1 MRSAKLVLLL
11 ALAVGAC
18 SNALSPGF
26 ISGKWAQ
33 EFSYPG
39 SSFEMQLTADGGTIS
54 GSGDWCAEAGPCG
67 TVTVTGTINGSA
79 VHLDQTFTPTTP
91 LGISWPPK
99 QHFDGRFTSLR
110 LLEGTLSVD
119 RQDQPPLVI
128 GQVRYHRE

>member
-1 MRSAKLVLLL
+1 MGSVKSVLLL
-11 ALAVGAC
+11 TVVVGGC

-26 ISGKWAQ
+26 IEGKWAQ

-39 SSFEMQLTADGGTIS
+39 SAFEMQLTTNGGTIS

-67 TVTVTGTINGSA
+67 TVTVTGTIKGNA
-79 VHLDQTFTPTTP
+79 VHLDLAFTPT
-91 LGISWPPK
+91 LPPG

-119 RQDQPPLVI
+119 RQGQPPLVM

>member
-1 MRSAKLVLLL
+1 MGSVKSVLLL
-11 ALAVGAC
+11 ALVVGAC
-18 SNALSPGF
+18 SNTMSPGL
-26 ISGKWAQ
+26 IEGKWAQ

-119 RQDQPPLVI
+119 RQGQPPLVV

>member
-1 MRSAKLVLLL
+1 MGSVKSVLLL
-11 ALAVGAC
+11 AVVVSAC
-18 SNALSPGF
+18 SNTLSPGF

-39 SSFEMQLTADGGTIS
+39 SAFEMQLTADGGTIS

-67 TVTVTGTINGSA
+67 TVAVTGTVNGSA
-79 VHLDQTFTPTTP
+79 VHLDQTFNATFSPGTFTTS
-91 LGISWPPK
+91 L

-119 RQDQPPLVI
+119 RQGQPPLVI

>member
-1 MRSAKLVLLL
+1 MGSVKSVLLL
-11 ALAVGAC
+11 AVVVGAC
-18 SNALSPGF
+18 SNTLSPGF
-26 ISGKWAQ
+26 IEGKWAQ

-39 SSFEMQLTADGGTIS
+39 SAFEMQLTTNGGTIS

-67 TVTVTGTINGSA
+67 TVAVTGTIKGNA
-79 VHLDQTFTPTTP
+79 VHLDQTFTPTMVP
-91 LGISWPPK
+91 GISGPSL

-119 RQDQPPLVI
+119 RPGQPPLVI